1 MKTLSSDT
9 SLKAEQV
16 QINLICKSSIAKRL
30 RAVNSLVQTT
40 RWLSW
45 RAVSELYPDQTEQ
58 FLVERYVA
66 LLYGDES
73 WPDELRIVFS
83 GKLKAMK
90 TPDILEVTFKV
101 VAALEELKIRYYIS
115 GSLASSAFGV
125 ARSTLDV
132 DIVAEISPHQA
143 TALESLLRNEFYVE
157 EDSIT
162 RAIEQKSSFNL
173 IHLGSLFKIDVF
185 ILKEEPFSQQ
195 AFSRR
200 TEKPVS
206 EDLARKLY
214 FPTPEDIILLKL
226 DWYRCGD
233 EISTQQWKDV
243 LGVLKVQGARL
254 DLDYLKLWA
263 RQLGI
268 VDLLQKALEEAGMT
282 EW

>member
-1 MKTLSSDT
+1 M
-9 SLKAEQV
+9 V
-16 QINLICKSSIAKRL
+16 MN
-30 RAVNSLVQTT
+30 
-40 RWLSW
+40 
-45 RAVSELYPDQTEQ
+45 P
-58 FLVERYVA
+58 
-66 LLYGDES
+66 

-101 VAALEELKIRYYIS
+101 IAALEELKIRYYIG

-173 IHLGSLFKIDVF
+173 IHLESLFKIDVF
-185 ILKEEPFSQQ
+185 VLKEEPFSQQ

-206 EDLARKLY
+206 EDLAQKLY